1 MRKVELAVD
10 QQLLRPPLLW
20 GEIPVTVG
28 SGLHHGENGSKNGRQ
43 NMHVENSKPSHLG
56 TGI

>member
-20 GEIPVTVG
+20 GEIPMTMG
-28 SGLHHGENGSKNGRQ
+28 SGVRETITVKYVLCGLWTLSWGEW
-43 NMHVENSKPSHLG
+43 V
-56 TGI
+56 